1 METSSGGGPAALV
14 AAGAPQLTWQWPL
27 DPSDGETNRGS
38 LTATG
43 ECLARPW
50 AGEASRGGTTA
61 LARCPP
67 RPSAVG
73 SPPQRSALRA
83 SWPARPVAATLPW
96 SPGACQGPDLRCG
109 GADLDDWVTCHR
121 GITTRAACTAERGY
135 GGVRRRTEQ
144 RLMDRGMQQ
153 RCNSEDVTPVGG
165 VTGDATKG
173 DATTCSLEINQ
184 RNKTTTVRGGDSV
197 ERTAKGIE

>member
-1 METSSGGGPAALV
+1 MGGAVNWRGECLARPLAIETSSGGGQAALV

-50 AGEASRGGTTA
+50 AGEGSRGGTTA

-73 SPPQRSALRA
+73 SPPQRCLA
-83 SWPARPVAATLPW
+83 SLLAGEAGSGNLGVVAGGLPG
-96 SPGACQGPDLRCG
+96 PGPLVWGC
-109 GADLDDWVTCHR
+109 
-121 GITTRAACTAERGY
+121 
-135 GGVRRRTEQ
+135 
-144 RLMDRGMQQ
+144 
-153 RCNSEDVTPVGG
+153 
-165 VTGDATKG
+165 
-173 DATTCSLEINQ
+173 
-184 RNKTTTVRGGDSV
+184 
-197 ERTAKGIE
+197 